1 MGGFLKFEKMI
12 TPLFIQLIFWIGFAL
27 SVVFGL
33 FMIGYGIIADAG
45 GLAQIGLGL
54 LSLFLGPIILRV
66 YCEMLIV
73 VFKMQGALISIRD
86 ILNNQQYDPYQASKE
101 RDDIA

>member
-12 TPLFIQLIFWIGFAL
+12 TPLFIQLLFWVGFVFSL
-27 SVVFGL
+27 IFGL

-45 GLAQIGLGL
+45 GITQIASGL
-54 LSLFLGPIILRV
+54 LLLFLGPIILRV

-73 VFKMQGALISIRD
+73 IFKMQGALISIRD
-86 ILNNQQYDPYQASKE
+86 ILNNQQNSYYEVEKE

>member
-12 TPLFIQLIFWIGFAL
+12 TPLLIQLIFWIGFTL
-27 SVVFGL
+27 SIVFGL
-33 FMIGYGIIADAG
+33 FMIGYGFIADAG
-45 GLAQIGLGL
+45 GLAQIGSGL
-54 LSLFLGPIILRV
+54 LLLFLGPIILRV

-86 ILNNQQYDPYQASKE
+86 ILYSQQNEPYQANEE
-101 RDDIA
+101 RDGIA